1 MTYKGAV
8 YYRSGS
14 TTQILNGSALERF
27 IVQHVVDANWDEQV
41 LTEFKSADLDIKAI
55 DDFREKAIV
64 RGRLTENARQDS
76 PEQLCAKLGL
86 MRDNHYTNAAVLL
99 FAANSERWLVGSY
112 TKIAFFRSQAG
123 ILYHHEVYGP
133 LLAQVD
139 KTVEVLTSL
148 YLKGIVDYVGLERR
162 ERYFVPQAALRE
174 SIINALC
181 HNRYQSRNPVQ
192 IRVTEE
198 TLTVD
203 NNGSLPFGWTLDRLL
218 GEHRSQPSNPLL
230 ARMFFTAG
238 YIEAYGQ
245 GIGRIFESC
254 AQAGAPEPEYNVD
267 GTSVAVVFRAS
278 GEFISLIKAGES
290 VSSDDRHGPLGG
302 RQSADKGRKEDEE
315 ERPVLS
321 QTQCDLLELLR
332 QDPGMTQSALASVLG
347 VSPRR
352 VRVYL
357 KELKD
362 KGLVRREGSDRRGRW
377 IVEREGIFKL
387 LNAHL
392 SARSPGGNAA
402 AAQLRA
408 K

>member
-254 AQAGAPEPEYNVD
+254 AQAGAPS
-267 GTSVAVVFRAS
+267 SVHKRAQLCAHTGGFQALCTHRRIPSSVHTQEDSKLCAHTGGLLLKNRVFELS
-278 GEFISLIKAGES
+278 NCTSLI
-290 VSSDDRHGPLGG
+290 SSGFYIF
-302 RQSADKGRKEDEE
+302 
-315 ERPVLS
+315 
-321 QTQCDLLELLR
+321 QTYSR
-332 QDPGMTQSALASVLG
+332 
-347 VSPRR
+347 
-352 VRVYL
+352 
-357 KELKD
+357 
-362 KGLVRREGSDRRGRW
+362 
-377 IVEREGIFKL
+377 
-387 LNAHL
+387 
-392 SARSPGGNAA
+392 
-402 AAQLRA
+402 
-408 K
+408 

>member
-1 MTYKGAV
+1 
-8 YYRSGS
+8 
-14 TTQILNGSALERF
+14 
-27 IVQHVVDANWDEQV
+27 
-41 LTEFKSADLDIKAI
+41 
-55 DDFREKAIV
+55 
-64 RGRLTENARQDS
+64 
-76 PEQLCAKLGL
+76 
-86 MRDNHYTNAAVLL
+86 
-99 FAANSERWLVGSY
+99 
-112 TKIAFFRSQAG
+112 
-123 ILYHHEVYGP
+123 
-133 LLAQVD
+133 
-139 KTVEVLTSL
+139 
-148 YLKGIVDYVGLERR
+148 
-162 ERYFVPQAALRE
+162 
-174 SIINALC
+174 
-181 HNRYQSRNPVQ
+181 
-192 IRVTEE
+192 
-198 TLTVD
+198 
-203 NNGSLPFGWTLDRLL
+203 
-218 GEHRSQPSNPLL
+218 
-230 ARMFFTAG
+230 MFFTAG

-377 IVEREGIFKL
+377 IVERAS
-387 LNAHL
+387 LNF
-392 SARSPGGNAA
+392 
-402 AAQLRA
+402 
-408 K
+408 

>member
-1 MTYKGAV
+1 MGVRNAKKLLEDLPNKVLDTLGIVININLRFYGDHEIIECEVPKQHRTVTYKGAV

-41 LTEFKSADLDIKAI
+41 VAEFKSADLDIKAI
-55 DDFREKAIV
+55 DDFKEKAIV

-218 GEHRSQPSNPLL
+218 GEHRSQP
-230 ARMFFTAG
+230 
-238 YIEAYGQ
+238 
-245 GIGRIFESC
+245 
-254 AQAGAPEPEYNVD
+254 
-267 GTSVAVVFRAS
+267 
-278 GEFISLIKAGES
+278 
-290 VSSDDRHGPLGG
+290 
-302 RQSADKGRKEDEE
+302 
-315 ERPVLS
+315 
-321 QTQCDLLELLR
+321 
-332 QDPGMTQSALASVLG
+332 
-347 VSPRR
+347 
-352 VRVYL
+352 
-357 KELKD
+357 
-362 KGLVRREGSDRRGRW
+362 
-377 IVEREGIFKL
+377 
-387 LNAHL
+387 
-392 SARSPGGNAA
+392 
-402 AAQLRA
+402 
-408 K
+408 